1 MSIGPEGQQTRV
13 VNLPEFTESSTI
25 ALVNLDTL
33 SCETY
38 KFSSDDQN
46 MNGQA
51 AQSSIE
57 RSANGKVEEA
67 EDEDLIPDEEFDGEL

>member
-1 MSIGPEGQQTRV
+1 M

-33 SCETY
+33 GCETY

-46 MNGQA
+46 MNGEA
-51 AQSSIE
+51 AQSSKDKL
-57 RSANGKVEEA
+57 ANGKVEEA
-67 EDEDLIPDEEFDGEL
+67 KEEDLIPDEEFDGEL